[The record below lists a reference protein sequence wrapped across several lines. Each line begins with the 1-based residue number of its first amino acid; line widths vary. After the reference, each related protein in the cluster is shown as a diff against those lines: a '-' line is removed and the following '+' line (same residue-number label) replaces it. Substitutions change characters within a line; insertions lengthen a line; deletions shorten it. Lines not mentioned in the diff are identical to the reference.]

1 MSVNNF
7 VETFKEY
14 AAAIVNLSHK
24 ANTKSGTKAL
34 ENTDNMLTM
43 IFDLFA
49 QLNPTEFG
57 TINAMTFSNNIPDN
71 VLKQFKKKVSKKS
84 VKPIKTVNMYTGIFT
99 PIVRDIIK
107 QILQQWDLEEPEV
120 RYDRITSINS
130 IASKIYKNI
139 TDVNTYTDT
148 YKYVPN
154 INDEGVDKG
163 VIEAS
168 CSNIDNAAVII
179 DQYANIIEQIEQ
191 DKATIEERLKEIDD
205 SDAKAF
211 KQYKNE
217 IIAECIQNSSD
228 VYSTIESYVIEFTN
242 NYREPL
248 RDMCIAKPIKTKK
261 VKVEEIVDETPVT
274 PVVPVKKTAAKKT
287 TAKKNVAAPV
297 ITPTKTDPAPIN
309 DDAFVNIPNPITEL
323 GTRVEEEEEEPQL
336 PAITK
341 PKGGKITKK
350 GVTKRVG
357 RK

>member
-24 ANTKSGTKAL
+24 VNTKSGTKAL

-49 QLNPTEFG
+49 QLNPNEFN

-154 INDEGVDKG
+154 INDEGIDKG

-168 CSNIDNAAVII
+168 CSNIDKAAIII
-179 DQYANIIEQIEQ
+179 DQYANIIEQIEH
-191 DKATIEERLKEIDD
+191 DKAIIEDRLKEIDD
-205 SDAKAF
+205 DDAKAF

-228 VYSTIESYVIEFTN
+228 VYSAIENYVIEFTN

-248 RDMCIAKPIKTKK
+248 RDMCMAKPIKTKK

-274 PVVPVKKTAAKKT
+274 PVKNTVTKKTA
-287 TAKKNVAAPV
+287 AKKNVAAPV
-297 ITPTKTDPAPIN
+297 ITPKTGPAPIK

-323 GTRVEEEEEEPQL
+323 GMRVEDEEPQL

-341 PKGGKITKK
+341 PKGGKMITKK
-350 GVTKRVG
+350 GVAKRIG

>member
-49 QLNPTEFG
+49 QLNPDEFKS
-57 TINAMTFSNNIPDN
+57 INAMTFSNNIPDN

-107 QILQQWDLEEPEV
+107 EILQQWDLEEPEV

-148 YKYVPN
+148 YNYVPN

-168 CSNIDNAAVII
+168 CSNIDNAAAII

-191 DKATIEERLKEIDD
+191 DKAIIEERLKEIDD

-217 IIAECIQNSSD
+217 IIAECIKNSSD
-228 VYSTIESYVIEFTN
+228 VYSTIEDYVREFTN

-274 PVVPVKKTAAKKT
+274 PVKKTAAKKT
-287 TAKKNVAAPV
+287 AAKKNVAAPV
-297 ITPTKTDPAPIN
+297 ITPVKTDPAPIK
-309 DDAFVNIPNPITEL
+309 DDAFVNIPNPITAL
-323 GTRVEEEEEEPQL
+323 GTRVEEEEPQL
-336 PAITK
+336 PAIPK
-341 PKGGKITKK
+341 PKGNKITKK

-357 RK
+357 KK